1 MADNSE
7 FSFYINFEAVFKAE
21 TYKKAK
27 KEMKKVLQSMQDEV
41 DKVNEEI
48 DKKFNSSLH
57 RMARGLAGMAKS
69 FSHMSLRLHAFAGV
83 LGALAMLKYKGI
95 QDLDENMQSIS
106 DNSKEVYHYLSA
118 SQRVMGVSTEGMSNE
133 LNAIVKARQDY
144 LATGI
149 VQRPEWQMFGV
160 MPEDTAGDILNKF
173 RQHIKNMPSQ
183 TAKLFAEKMGF
194 DNIYKIARLNDEEYN
209 NLDNVSIYTQKNIEK
224 IRKAAFETKKLTG
237 AVGDFKDTLI
247 VTFSPIVVAILKTL
261 STALNSNVVKNFASL
276 ISDAVG
282 AIVSFN
288 DALGNIPFKAISMG
302 LGVLAVSLAPTFT
315 ALTVAIVGIIAVVQD
330 VYNGIKKVFGWKMWF
345 DKSDKVKDSVTG
357 DLLSKIVGNKTA
369 PVMPNVNTNN
379 NNNVKKVSN
388 TAQNNNIVINVNGSS
403 GNSKKIAKDVGEEM
417 QRVVNKNNNQLNNLN
432 VYR

>member
-1 MADNSE
+1 MADNGA

-21 TYKKAK
+21 SYKKAQ
-27 KEMKKVLQSMQDEV
+27 KEMEKVLQTIQDKV
-41 DKVNEEI
+41 DKANTDI
-48 DKKFNSSLH
+48 DKKFNSSFKK
-57 RMARGLAGMAKS
+57 MARGMAGMAKS
-69 FSHMSLRLHAFAGV
+69 FSRMSLGLHALAGT

-209 NLDNVSIYTQKNIEK
+209 NLANISIYTQKNIEK
-224 IRKAAFETKKLTG
+224 IRKTAFETKKLIG
-237 AVGDFKDTLI
+237 SVGDFKDTLI

-276 ISDAVG
+276 IGDTVG

-288 DALGNIPFKAISMG
+288 DALGNIPFKAIALG

-315 ALTVAIVGIIAVVQD
+315 LLTGAIIGIVAVIQD

-379 NNNVKKVSN
+379 NNNMTKIGN
-388 TAQNNNIVINVNGSS
+388 TSQNNNIVINVNGSS
-403 GNSKKIAKDVGEEM
+403 GNSKQIAGDIGEKM
-417 QRVVNKNNNQLNNLN
+417 QYLINKNNNQLNNLN